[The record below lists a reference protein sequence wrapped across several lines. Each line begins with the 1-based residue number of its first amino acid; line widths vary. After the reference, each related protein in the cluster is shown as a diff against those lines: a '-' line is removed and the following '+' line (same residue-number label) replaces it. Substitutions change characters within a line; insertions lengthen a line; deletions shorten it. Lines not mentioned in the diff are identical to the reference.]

1 MKNKSLFIFFI
12 FVLSLGSANLCF
24 AASNDTRF
32 ANLYEPNPLRTTEEP
47 GIYIIKPYIG
57 FKETLNSTVPYA
69 IKVKNKTT
77 KKLIAEYSDVVYDGQ
92 GLSGYNGFI
101 VPEDYTFITKGC
113 LQFIVKADSY
123 EIEITNDNVGALE
136 NVSKLKTKI
145 LILEIICGVLFCLLF
160 VVVIIFIIRKTG
172 KKLELHQNQILQ
184 IQEEEKSKISREI
197 HDTVVQDLRAIRIEA
212 EAIQTDDLNQKN
224 RVVEDIT
231 KCIIKMRNICYDLSP
246 AELADAVRKDD
257 DEIDLISIIENLCK
271 QFATKTNID
280 SSIQIDKSI
289 KYPDF
294 DKTTCLNVVRVFQ
307 EILNNINKHSYA
319 TKVIVLIK
327 PPAENYLTIF
337 VIDDGV
343 GCKIESLNPKNL
355 KNHFGIRNMRERM
368 TSIGG
373 SVDFFSSPD
382 EGMKVVLKIKAEA

>member
-1 MKNKSLFIFFI
+1 MKTISKKLISLFFCL
-12 FVLSLGSANLCF
+12 LSLSFCF
-24 AASNDTRF
+24 AQEERDPRLNYGDDD
-32 ANLYEPNPLRTTEEP
+32 NPLLKTEYD
-47 GIYIIKPYIG
+47 GIYCIKPHYSIKENIEKAKPYIILVYEKDTDEFVKSFDNVIQDWIG
-57 FKETLNSTVPYA
+57 MGGWNGQVVP
-69 IKVKNKTT
+69 T
-77 KKLIAEYSDVVYDGQ
+77 
-92 GLSGYNGFI
+92 
-101 VPEDYTFITKGC
+101 DYTFITKDYK
-113 LQFIVKADSY
+113 QYVVKADKCYIKVIKRES
-123 EIEITNDNVGALE
+123 L
-136 NVSKLKTKI
+136 KI
-145 LILEIICGVLFCLLF
+145 LSERFVFWKLCAAFFLVFFFLIVILIVLKQF
-160 VVVIIFIIRKTG
+160 RKP
-172 KKLELHQNQILQ
+172 KLQQNHILR

-257 DEIDLISIIENLCK
+257 DEIDLISIIETLCK
-271 QFATKTNID
+271 QFTTKTNID

-289 KYPDF
+289 TYPDF

-319 TKVIVLIK
+319 TKVTVLIK

>member
-1 MKNKSLFIFFI
+1 MKNKSLFLFFI
-12 FVLSLGSANLCF
+12 FVLSLGFANLCF

-113 LQFIVKADSY
+113 LQYIVKADSY
-123 EIEITNDNVGALE
+123 EIEITNDNVGVLE

-145 LILEIICGVLFCLLF
+145 LSLEIICGVLFCLLF

-172 KKLELHQNQILQ
+172 RKLELHQNQILQ

-257 DEIDLISIIENLCK
+257 DEIDLISIIETLCK
-271 QFATKTNID
+271 QFTTKTNID

-294 DKTTCLNVVRVFQ
+294 DRTTCLNVVRVFQ

-319 TKVIVLIK
+319 TKVTVLIK
-327 PPAENYLTIF
+327 PPAENYLTVF

-343 GCKIESLNPKNL
+343 GCKIETLNPKNL

-382 EGMKVVLKIKAEA
+382 QGMKVVLKIKAEA

>member
-1 MKNKSLFIFFI
+1 MKTISKKLISLFFCLLC
-12 FVLSLGSANLCF
+12 LSFCF
-24 AASNDTRF
+24 TQEERDPR
-32 ANLYEPNPLRTTEEP
+32 LDYGDGNPLIKTEFD
-47 GIYIIKPYIG
+47 GIYCIKPHYNNKEIIEKDKPYIIFVFEKDTKDLVKSFDNVVRDWIG
-57 FKETLNSTVPYA
+57 MGGWNGQVVP
-69 IKVKNKTT
+69 T
-77 KKLIAEYSDVVYDGQ
+77 
-92 GLSGYNGFI
+92 
-101 VPEDYTFITKGC
+101 DYTFITKDYK
-113 LQFIVKADSY
+113 QYVVKADQY
-123 EIEITNDNVGALE
+123 TIQVIKKGKFANPKRTIRFLE
-136 NVSKLKTKI
+136 TLCYVQLGVLLLIVICIIIKQFNKTKAQ
-145 LILEIICGVLFCLLF
+145 
-160 VVVIIFIIRKTG
+160 
-172 KKLELHQNQILQ
+172 QNHILQ

-246 AELADAVRKDD
+246 AELADAVRKDE
-257 DEIDLISIIENLCK
+257 DEIDLISIIETLCK
-271 QFATKTNID
+271 QFTTKTNID

-319 TKVIVLIK
+319 TKVTVLIK
-327 PPAENYLTIF
+327 PPAENFLTIF

-343 GCKIESLNPKNL
+343 GCKIESLNPKNF

>member
-1 MKNKSLFIFFI
+1 MKTISKKLISLFLCL
-12 FVLSLGSANLCF
+12 LSLSFCF
-24 AASNDTRF
+24 AQEERDPRLNYGDDD
-32 ANLYEPNPLRTTEEP
+32 NPLIKTDYT
-47 GIYIIKPYIG
+47 GIYCIKPHYNNKEIIEKDKPYIILVYEKDTKDLVKSFDNVVRDWIG
-57 FKETLNSTVPYA
+57 MGGWNGQVVP
-69 IKVKNKTT
+69 T
-77 KKLIAEYSDVVYDGQ
+77 DH
-92 GLSGYNGFI
+92 
-101 VPEDYTFITKGC
+101 TFITKDYK
-113 LQFIVKADSY
+113 QYIVKTDKCDIKVIKKGKF
-123 EIEITNDNVGALE
+123 ENPKRTIRILE
-136 NVSKLKTKI
+136 TLCCILFGLLFLIVI
-145 LILEIICGVLFCLLF
+145 LIVLKQF
-160 VVVIIFIIRKTG
+160 RKP
-172 KKLELHQNQILQ
+172 KSQQNHILQ

-212 EAIQTDDLNQKN
+212 EAIQTEDMNQKN

-246 AELADAVRKDD
+246 AELADAMRKDD
-257 DEIDLISIIENLCK
+257 DGIDLISIIETLCK
-271 QFATKTNID
+271 QFTTKTNID
-280 SSIQIDKSI
+280 SSIQIDKS
-289 KYPDF
+289 KTYPEF

-319 TKVIVLIK
+319 TKVTVLIK

-355 KNHFGIRNMRERM
+355 KNHFGIRNMRERI

-382 EGMKVVLKIKAEA
+382 EGMKVVLKIKTEA